1 MNSSQNKFNQSQSQ
15 MHKTNQTN
23 QGEFNASNLGQLTQT
38 GNYFASNSSNPATLK
53 GKLASL
59 EEQIQLVADEMNNH
73 KKDVVSL
80 KNEKDTLQEILKMKN
95 SESKNTL
102 LQELNRV
109 EDEMKRHFSHQISE
123 NSRLQQQI
131 TSLKAEKTAL
141 QTQLIALQRR
151 ISDLEMQV
159 GTDDVKF

>member
-1 MNSSQNKFNQSQSQ
+1 MNASQSQ
-15 MHKTNQTN
+15 MRKTGQA
-23 QGEFNASNLGQLTQT
+23 GEFGTTNLGQLSQT
-38 GNYFASNSSNPATLK
+38 GNNFAGANSSNAATLK

-59 EEQIQLVADEMNNH
+59 EEQIQLVADEMNTH

-80 KNEKDTLQEILKMKN
+80 KNEKDTLQEILKLKTH
-95 SESKNTL
+95 EVKNTL
-102 LQELNRV
+102 LQELNKV
-109 EDEMKRHFSHQISE
+109 EDEMKRHFSHQTSE

-141 QTQLIALQRR
+141 QNQLIALQRR